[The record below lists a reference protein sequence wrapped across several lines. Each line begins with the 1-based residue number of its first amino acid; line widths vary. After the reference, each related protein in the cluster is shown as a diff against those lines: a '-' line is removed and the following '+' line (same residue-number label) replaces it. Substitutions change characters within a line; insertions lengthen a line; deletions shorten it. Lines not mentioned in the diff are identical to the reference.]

1 MSFLAKGRKKDLVTL
16 AAELGEKI
24 DGDLRILD
32 FRELIMKTIFTAV
45 VEFVQIALDNI
56 IAERL
61 EKEYREKAEEQN
73 LANAAEKIP
82 RI

>member
-32 FRELIMKTIFTAV
+32 FRELIVKTIFIAV
-45 VEFVQIALDNI
+45 VEFVKITLDNI
-56 IAERL
+56 IAERS
-61 EKEYREKAEEQN
+61 EKESREKAEEQN
-73 LANAAEKIP
+73 LANAAEKIL